1 LVRVTNPVLCE
12 EFGMPV
18 KLGFQTS
25 ESHAARKRGCHGG
38 TARDIVRAAEFPA
51 GGKPMQ
57 RRAFMNVA
65 AGAAGALAFAP
76 FELAGKEQQKSPVEY
91 PDPAVEVVDPRFA
104 KYKVNN
110 AAVERLYTGA
120 RWAEGPVWIGEGH
133 YLLFSDIPNN
143 RMLRWLEETGEV
155 SVFRSPSNYSNGNFR
170 DREGRLLTC
179 EHDTRRVT
187 RTEHDGNITVL
198 AEGYQ
203 GKKFNAPNDLVV
215 HSDGAIWFTDPGYG
229 IMSNYEGHKAT
240 FELPTAVYRL
250 DPKTHELAVVASD
263 MDKPNGLCFSPDEKL
278 LYIVDSGN
286 PKHQGDPRPI
296 RVYDVVD
303 GTRLK
308 NGRMFVNMS
317 PGSSDGIRCD
327 VDGNVWSAA
336 GWGGEGYNGVHIFA
350 PDSTL
355 IGKIHLP
362 ETCANLCF
370 GGAKKNRLFMAASQ
384 SLYSVYVETQGAQTP

>member
-1 LVRVTNPVLCE
+1 
-12 EFGMPV
+12 
-18 KLGFQTS
+18 
-25 ESHAARKRGCHGG
+25 
-38 TARDIVRAAEFPA
+38 
-51 GGKPMQ
+51 MQ

-229 IMSNYEGHKAT
+229 IMSDYEGDRADA
-240 FELPTAVYRL
+240 ELPTRVYRI
-250 DPKTHELAVVASD
+250 DPEDKSLENVIDTLAR
-263 MDKPNGLCFSPDEKL
+263 PNGLCFSPGEQL
-278 LYIVDSGN
+278 LYVVDSGS
-286 PKHQGDPRPI
+286 RPSTI
-296 RVYDVVD
+296 HVFDMESGRPV
-303 GTRLK
+303 
-308 NGRMFVNMS
+308 NGRVFADMS
-317 PGSSDGIRCD
+317 PGTSDGIRCD
-327 VDGNVWSAA
+327 VDGNLWAAAA
-336 GWGGEGYNGVHIFA
+336 GGGDGYDGVHVFD
-350 PDSTL
+350 PDGTV
-355 IGKIHLP
+355 IGQIVLP
-362 ETCANLCF
+362 EQCANLCF
-370 GGAKKNRLFMAASQ
+370 GGRRNNRLFMAAGQSVY
-384 SLYSVYVETQGAQTP
+384 SLYTNATGL